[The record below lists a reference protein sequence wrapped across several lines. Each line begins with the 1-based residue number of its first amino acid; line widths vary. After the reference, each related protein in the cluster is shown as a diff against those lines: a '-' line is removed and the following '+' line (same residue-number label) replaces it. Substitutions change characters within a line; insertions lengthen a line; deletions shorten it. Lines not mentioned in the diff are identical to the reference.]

1 MEVWFGEDSMVGTV
15 GGAII
20 GSDDGPSD
28 TVGLASGYALVVR
41 FGALGA
47 FGLQHVFPKEQPM
60 KKLKKLTSKL
70 TMVVV
75 RMSITVLVWAA
86 WSPPSQIVPSV
97 FGVFLSL
104 HSSWQPPW

>member
-47 FGLQHVFPKEQPM
+47 FGLQHVFPK
-60 KKLKKLTSKL
+60 
-70 TMVVV
+70 
-75 RMSITVLVWAA
+75 
-86 WSPPSQIVPSV
+86 
-97 FGVFLSL
+97 
-104 HSSWQPPW
+104 